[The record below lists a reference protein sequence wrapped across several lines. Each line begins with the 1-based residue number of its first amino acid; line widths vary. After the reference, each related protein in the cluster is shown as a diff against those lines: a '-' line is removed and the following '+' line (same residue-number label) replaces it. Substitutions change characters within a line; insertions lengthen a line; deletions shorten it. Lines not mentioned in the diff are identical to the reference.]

1 MEDIWFSKFR
11 CSVCNGSGFSSDI
24 LNYKIDDKN
33 IAMLLMMPII
43 ELYSW
48 ATRNNYDDIVIKLQ
62 PFINIGISDVS
73 LSRGMSELSY
83 NEVSM
88 VLICKFLIGIE
99 PVFYVKDAFKNI
111 YADEFSI
118 ITSNVNNE
126 CIRLKKKIVLI
137 EGDKI

>member
-1 MEDIWFSKFR
+1 M
-11 CSVCNGSGFSSDI
+11 
-24 LNYKIDDKN
+24 Y
-33 IAMLLMMPII
+33 
-43 ELYSW
+43 LYH
-48 ATRNNYDDIVIKLQ
+48 V
-62 PFINIGISDVS
+62 
-73 LSRGMSELSY
+73 ECLSY
-83 NEVSM
+83 H
-88 VLICKFLIGIE
+88 KFLIGIE

>member
-73 LSRGMSELSY
+73 LSRGMSGYHIMKLVWY
-83 NEVSM
+83 
-88 VLICKFLIGIE
+88 L
-99 PVFYVKDAFKNI
+99 YVNF
-111 YADEFSI
+111 
-118 ITSNVNNE
+118 
-126 CIRLKKKIVLI
+126 
-137 EGDKI
+137 